1 MKKALLVDD
10 EHLILYSIS
19 TTLKADGYAVTSVEN
34 GTAALKE
41 IAAQDFDVCF
51 LDVNLPDVNGLEI
64 MKVVRQRSPR
74 AGIVIMTAADL
85 SEQQWASIRNNGG
98 HFLPKPFDI
107 EHVRDL
113 ASRLSSNPCASA
125 SPDNV
130 VSRSGTLG

>member
-51 LDVNLPDVNGLEI
+51 LDVNLPDVNGLDI

-74 AGIVIMTAADL
+74 TGIVIMTAADL
-85 SEQQWASIRNNGG
+85 SDQQWASIRSNGG

-107 EHVRDL
+107 EHVRAL
-113 ASRLSSNPCASA
+113 AAKLSTSPATTEP
-125 SPDNV
+125 PDNV
-130 VSRSGTLG
+130 VSRFGTLG